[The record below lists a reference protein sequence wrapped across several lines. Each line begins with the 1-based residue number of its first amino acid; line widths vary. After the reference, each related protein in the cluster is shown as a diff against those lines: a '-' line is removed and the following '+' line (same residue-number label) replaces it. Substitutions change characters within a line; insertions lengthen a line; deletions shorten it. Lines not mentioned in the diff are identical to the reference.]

1 MKCSLVLTA
10 IMICLNSISISAQL
24 TLKQAAENK
33 NKYIGTILNINFF
46 NGENGT
52 NKTAYRT
59 IANKEFNAFVA
70 ENNFKSGFLLR
81 GNNQTT
87 SNDLLNLTIA
97 NINTSNLN
105 KLMDWGT
112 ANNSIV
118 RGHVLIWHSGL
129 PTWFEAI
136 ASNWND
142 AEIRQFSAKYIELVM
157 SYCRDYP
164 GGNVDEWDV
173 INEIISDNN
182 PANYRQ
188 TYSNNGQN
196 VDTWFKNV
204 AISAGG
210 QGYQSFIDFCFTTA
224 KAIDP
229 IPKLYYNDY
238 NIEVYNRN
246 QNSKNGFLR
255 NMVKGMVERG
265 IPIDGVG
272 LQGHFVSGT
281 MSQTQVDKVSLTMD
295 YIIGLKEG
303 MQSLITELD
312 LRICGNESNLST
324 QAQEYERILEMA
336 LSKKNSPG
344 LVFWGFTDKYSWILQ
359 FFDGC
364 DDALLFNRNF
374 SEKPSCA
381 GVLNGIN
388 KVTTPTAQSPF
399 NNSPFIINNNDTT
412 VIPFTEFDNGG
423 SGIAYFDDTKGQETN
438 GTFRA
443 NENVDIAGSIVG
455 FTEAGEWMEYTINV
469 INAGVYDLTL
479 NTTSEFAG
487 KANFSINGNNISG
500 TINTPNTGSFS
511 TNYTNTT
518 IPIPLEAGEQILRF
532 TVEQGPI
539 NLQNISFSFNN
550 TLAIVDLE
558 PELEEQL
565 ELKLYPIPFKE
576 SFVITLETFKEAKLF
591 KIFDLSGK
599 MVYTQKHDGENIAEI
614 NPIGLQSGIYILSVD
629 YKNEETGIFK
639 ILKN

>member
-1 MKCSLVLTA
+1 MRYNLILTA
-10 IMICLNSISISAQL
+10 IIICLNIISISAQL

-46 NGENGT
+46 NGVNGT
-52 NKTAYRT
+52 NEAAYRT
-59 IANKEFNAFVA
+59 TASGDFNAFVA

-87 SNDLLNLTIA
+87 STDLLNLTIA
-97 NINTSNLN
+97 DINTSNLN

-112 ANNSIV
+112 ANNSVV

-129 PTWFEAI
+129 PNWFEAI

-142 AEIRQFSAKYIELVM
+142 AEIRQFSSKYIELVM
-157 SYCRDYP
+157 SYCRDYS
-164 GGNVDEWDV
+164 GGSVDEWDV

-182 PANYRQ
+182 PANYRE
-188 TYSNNGQN
+188 TYPNNGQN
-196 VDTWFKNV
+196 VDVWFKNV

-281 MSQTQVDKVSLTMD
+281 MSQNRVDKVGLTMD

-312 LRICGNESNLST
+312 LRICGNASNFST

-344 LVFWGFTDKYSWILQ
+344 LIFWGFTDRYSWIPQ

-364 DDALLFNRNF
+364 DDALLFNRDF
-374 SEKPSCA
+374 SEKPSYT

-388 KVTTPTAQSPF
+388 KVTTPTVQSPF
-399 NNSPFIINNNDTT
+399 NANPYVVNSGDTT
-412 VIPFTEFDNGG
+412 VVPFSEFDNGG
-423 SGIAYFDDTKGQETN
+423 SGVAYFDDTTGQETN

-443 NENVDIAGSIVG
+443 NENVDIAGNIVG

-479 NTTSEFAG
+479 STTSEFAG
-487 KANFSINGNNISG
+487 KANFSINGKNISG

-518 IPIPLEAGEQILRF
+518 VPIPLEAGEQVLRF
-532 TVEQGPI
+532 TIEQGPI
-539 NLQNISFSFNN
+539 NLQNISFSFNS

-576 SFVITLETFKEAKLF
+576 NFTITFNSLKEATLF
-591 KIFDLSGK
+591 KISDLSGK
-599 MVYTQKHDGENIAEI
+599 VVYTQKHNSKNIALL

-629 YKNEETGIFK
+629 FKNQGTSIFK

>member
-1 MKCSLVLTA
+1 MYIKTIICSILIGL
-10 IMICLNSISISAQL
+10 SIPIISAQS

-33 NKYIGTILNINFF
+33 SKYIGTILNINFF
-46 NGENGT
+46 NGANGT
-52 NKTAYRT
+52 NEVAYRT
-59 IANKEFNAFVA
+59 TANREFNAFVA

-87 SNDLLNLTIA
+87 SADLLNLTIA
-97 NINTSNLN
+97 DINTSNLN

-112 ANNSIV
+112 ANNSVV

-129 PTWFEAI
+129 PNWFEAI

-142 AEIRQFSAKYIELVM
+142 AEIRQFSSKYIELVM
-157 SYCRDYP
+157 SYCRDYS

-182 PANYRQ
+182 PANYRE
-188 TYSNNGQN
+188 TYPNNGQDKN
-196 VDTWFKNV
+196 VWFKNV
-204 AISAGG
+204 AIIEGG
-210 QGYQSFIDFCFTTA
+210 QGFQSFIDFCFTTA
-224 KAIDP
+224 RAIDP

-246 QNSKNGFLR
+246 QDSKNGFLR

-281 MSQTQVDKVSLTMD
+281 MSQNRLDKVGLTMD
-295 YIIGLKEG
+295 YIIGLKKG

-312 LRICGNESNLST
+312 LRICGNASNFST
-324 QAQEYERILEMA
+324 QAQEYERIVEMA

-344 LVFWGFTDKYSWILQ
+344 LIFWGFTDRYSWIPQ

-364 DDALLFNRNF
+364 DDALLFNRDFN
-374 SEKPSCA
+374 EKPSYV

-388 KVTTPTAQSPF
+388 KATTPTIQSPF
-399 NNSPFIINNNDTT
+399 NVNSFVISNSETAI
-412 VIPFTEFDNGG
+412 IPFNEFDNGG
-423 SGIAYFDDTKGQETN
+423 SGVAYFDDTVGQETN

-455 FTEAGEWMEYTINV
+455 FTEAGEWLEYSINV
-469 INAGVYDLTL
+469 INAGVYDLSL
-479 NTTSEFAG
+479 STTSKFDG
-487 KANFSINGNNISG
+487 RANFSISGKNISG
-500 TINTPNTGSFS
+500 AINTPNTGSFS
-511 TNYTNTT
+511 TNYTNTLLSV
-518 IPIPLEAGEQILRF
+518 PLEAGKHILRF

-539 NLQNISFSFNN
+539 NLQNMTFSFNRN
-550 TLAIVDLE
+550 LDSIDLE
-558 PELEEQL
+558 PGIEEQL

-576 SFVITLETFKEAKLF
+576 DFSITFDSLEEATLF
-591 KIFDLSGK
+591 RILDLSGK
-599 MVYTQKHDGENIAEI
+599 VVYTQKHNSKNIALL

-629 YKNEETGIFK
+629 FKKEKTQNFK
-639 ILKN
+639 ISKR